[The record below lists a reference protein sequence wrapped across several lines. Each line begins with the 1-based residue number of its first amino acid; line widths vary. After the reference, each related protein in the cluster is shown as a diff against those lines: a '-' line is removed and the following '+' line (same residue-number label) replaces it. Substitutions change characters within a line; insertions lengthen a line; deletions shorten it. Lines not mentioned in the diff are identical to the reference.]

1 MSPSPAFA
9 NPAPEFLEGMEEM
22 RKAEAARA
30 AAYVVPDLE
39 ISNIKVPGTEVEIP
53 VRIYKPRKAASGLRP
68 LLIWHHGGAFVF
80 GGLDQL
86 EAHVV
91 ACEIA
96 DRADAVVVS
105 VDYRLC
111 NDEIKLPTPQID
123 ARDVALWCIANSS
136 ELGIDL
142 DQITIGG
149 ASAGASLSGSLS
161 LILRDL
167 GVPIAGVAL
176 IYPVAHY
183 EGLPVSDELRAL
195 CVGHRVFPDEF
206 KLLHNPYLLPDTS
219 ASPELYPFPG
229 EAADL
234 SNQPRHLVIHA
245 EFDTLRA
252 TGEPYA
258 QQLRDAGVEVH
269 EEIEFG
275 TEHGYLNLVPS
286 ESEGMDR
293 TLNVMVSF
301 IVGSGSGAA

>member
-1 MSPSPAFA
+1 
-9 NPAPEFLEGMEEM
+9 MEAM
-22 RKAEAARA
+22 RKQEAARA
-30 AAYVVPDLE
+30 ASYVVPDLE
-39 ISNIKVPGTEVEIP
+39 ITNLSVPGSEVQVP
-53 VRIYKPRKAASGLRP
+53 VRIYTPRREATGLRP

-86 EAHVV
+86 ESHIV

-96 DRADAVVVS
+96 DRADAEVVA

-123 ARDVALWCIANSS
+123 VRDVALWCIENAA
-136 ELGIDL
+136 ELGIDR
-142 DQITIGG
+142 DRITIGG

-167 GVPIAGVAL
+167 GVQISGVAL

-195 CVGHRVFPDEF
+195 CEGHMVFPDDF
-206 KLLHNPYLLPDTS
+206 KLLHNPYLLPDPS
-219 ASPELYPFPG
+219 ARPELYPFPG

-234 SNQPRHLVIHA
+234 SGQPKHLIIHA

-269 EEIEFG
+269 ESIEFG
-275 TEHGYLNLVPS
+275 TEHGYLNLVPAD
-286 ESEGMDR
+286 SEGMDR
-293 TLNVMVSF
+293 TLNVMAEF
-301 IVGSGSGAA
+301 ISQR

>member
-9 NPAPEFLEGMEEM
+9 NPDPAFIEGMEAM
-22 RKAEAARA
+22 RLAEAARA
-30 AAYVVPDLE
+30 AAYKVKDQKVTNV
-39 ISNIKVPGTEVEIP
+39 SVPGSEVQIP
-53 VRIYKPRKAASGLRP
+53 VRIYTPERAASGLRP

-91 ACEIA
+91 ASEIA
-96 DRADAVVVS
+96 YRANAVVVS

-123 ARDVALWCIANSS
+123 ARDVALWCIKNAT
-136 ELGIDL
+136 ELGIDESR
-142 DQITIGG
+142 ITIGG

-167 GVPIAGVAL
+167 RVQISGVIL
-176 IYPVAHY
+176 IYPVAHF
-183 EGLPVSDELRAL
+183 EGLPVSDELREL
-195 CVGHRVFPDEF
+195 CVGHMVFPDDF
-206 KLLHNPYLLPDTS
+206 KLLHNPYLLPDPS

-229 EAADL
+229 DAHDL
-234 SNQPRHLVIHA
+234 SMQAKHLVIHA

-258 QQLRDAGVEVH
+258 QQLRDAGVEV
-269 EEIEFG
+269 EESIELG
-275 TEHGYLNLVPS
+275 TEHGYLNLVPA
-286 ESEGMDR
+286 ESKGMDQ
-293 TLNVMVSF
+293 TLDKMAQF
-301 IVGSGSGAA
+301 ILQR

>member
-1 MSPSPAFA
+1 
-9 NPAPEFLEGMEEM
+9 M
-22 RKAEAARA
+22 RREEAARA
-30 AAYVVPDLE
+30 AAYKVPDLDLQNV
-39 ISNIKVPGTEVEIP
+39 SVPGSEVQVP
-53 VRIYKPRKAASGLRP
+53 VRIYKPRRAASGLRP

-123 ARDVALWCIANSS
+123 ARDVALWCLENAH
-136 ELGIDL
+136 ELGIDVNHV
-142 DQITIGG
+142 TVGG

-167 GVPIAGVAL
+167 GIEISGVAL

-183 EGLPVSDELRAL
+183 QGLPVSDELREL
-195 CVGHRVFPDEF
+195 CVGHRVFPDDF
-206 KLLHNPYLLPDTS
+206 KFLHNPYLLPDAS

-234 SNQPRHLVIHA
+234 SHQPKHLMIHA

-258 QQLRDAGVEVH
+258 QQLRDAGVVVDES
-269 EEIEFG
+269 IEFG
-275 TEHGYLNLVPS
+275 TEHGYLNLVPAD
-286 ESEGMDR
+286 SEGMDR
-293 TLNVMVSF
+293 TLNKMAEF
-301 IVGSGSGAA
+301 ISQR